1 MFRTSCPQCGA
12 PVEFRSAAAVMAVCA
27 FCRSTLLKRGADV
40 ERIGELATVLD
51 DASPIQIGTAGRYD
65 KRAFTVLGRI
75 QMTYDAGAWSEWY
88 VVFDDGAF
96 GWLSDAS
103 GQYAITVR
111 EPDDASGRAWPAFD
125 SLEPGMRIDHG
136 GRAYLVSDVRTAR
149 CTGGDGELPFRVD
162 AGWEARVADLRT
174 GNAFATYD
182 YSDAEPNGGI
192 PAVYAGEAL
201 EFDALAFTG
210 LRDTENDTR
219 DKRGAELVPFAC
231 PSCGAPLSYAPNVA
245 DYVVCGSCHAGV
257 QCTAEQQ
264 TVFAARRKL
273 ESVKGALELGAI
285 GTFDGVK
292 YTVIGMMRCRVPGDD
307 ETWDE
312 YLLLNPKRGFL
323 WLVQSDGRWE
333 RVQVLDHW
341 PTIGGESGNVTDDG
355 KTYRLREEYESEVVY
370 VVGAFNWRVQAGDR
384 TSIIDYGWQ
393 KDKLTRERSDAEI
406 VWSRARPLSGGALAR
421 ARGGHAGGRRRHRID
436 GPVRPKGAAQFRAA
450 AVHVQRVARDLQH
463 GLAVLVH
470 RPLRLR
476 AGRPAGAVAAGMA
489 VEAVCAGRGQRVIRY
504 ILYGIYGLIVVTLF
518 SCSSIGGSGSGGGGW
533 GSSSAR
539 SGYSSYGSH
548 K

>member
-1 MFRTSCPQCGA
+1 MFSTSCPQCGA

-51 DASPIQIGTAGRYD
+51 DASPIQIGTAGRYG

-111 EPDDASGRAWPAFD
+111 EPDDAIGATWPAFNA
-125 SLEPGMRIDHG
+125 LEPGMRIDHG

-182 YSDAEPNGGI
+182 YSDAAANGGR

-210 LRDTENDTR
+210 LRDTENETR
-219 DKRGAELVPFAC
+219 EQRGAEMVPFAC

-245 DYVVCGSCHAGV
+245 DYVVCGNCHAGV

-264 TVFAARRKL
+264 TVFAAQRRL
-273 ESVKGALELGAI
+273 DAVKGALELGAV
-285 GTFDGVK
+285 GTFDAAK

-333 RVQVLDHW
+333 RVQVLDQW
-341 PTIGGESGNVTDDG
+341 PTIGSDADVTDGG
-355 KTYRLREEYESEVVY
+355 KTYRLRETYDSEVVY
-370 VVGAFNWRVQAGDR
+370 VVGAFNWRVQVGDR

-393 KDKLTRERSDAEI
+393 KDKLTRERSAAEI
-406 VWSRARPLSGGALAR
+406 VWSRARPLSGSALADR
-421 ARGGHAGGRRRHRID
+421 FGMPALATAAATGATAAT
-436 GPVRPKGAAQFRAA
+436 GAAAST
-450 AVHVQRVARDLQH
+450 
-463 GLAVLVH
+463 GLFGGKGPHSFAPLPLVFSA
-470 RPLRLR
+470 LL
-476 AGRPAGAVAAGMA
+476 
-489 VEAVCAGRGQRVIRY
+489 VI
-504 ILYGIYGLIVVTLF
+504 LNMGSLF
-518 SCSSIGGSGSGGGGW
+518 SFSGRTVYVLIGLLVLWLPEWLWKRFASDGGG
-533 GSSSAR
+533 A
-539 SGYSSYGSH
+539 
-548 K
+548 